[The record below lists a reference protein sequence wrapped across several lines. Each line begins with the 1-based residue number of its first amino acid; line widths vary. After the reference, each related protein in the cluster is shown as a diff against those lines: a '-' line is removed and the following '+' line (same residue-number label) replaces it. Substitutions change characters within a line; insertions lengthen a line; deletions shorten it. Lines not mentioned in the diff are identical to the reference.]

1 MCSGPNERAA
11 VARMRTVH
19 RLYTGKQVAPIVVF
33 SCCGDHVS
41 VIDRSL
47 FVTHE
52 VGVAA
57 VRQILMHGTSSYH
70 VLSTQAGPDWGGM
83 EAGAG
88 VYAVWGT
95 LLSRVGG

>member
-1 MCSGPNERAA
+1 M
-11 VARMRTVH
+11 
-19 RLYTGKQVAPIVVF
+19 
-33 SCCGDHVS
+33 S

-47 FVTHE
+47 CVTHE
-52 VGVAA
+52 VGIAAVRQILMHSTSSYLCVTHEVGIAA